1 MLLIK
6 IDKLKKY
13 YEDKLILDISNLEIS
28 SEDKIGLIGEN
39 GCGKTTLIKSILGLI
54 PIDEGNI
61 FLTDSYSYISQ
72 DENSI
77 DPLSKNEFNKNINAP
92 KKYKNY
98 LSGGEKVKIKIS
110 NALTE
115 NKELLIADEPTSN
128 LDRGTISS
136 LQSTLKNYNGALL
149 LVSHDRDFLDN
160 LCNTIVEIKNGK
172 INVYPGNYTNYLN
185 LKKSD
190 VAKKEKDYNSYIKEK
205 NRLEN
210 AITVKEH
217 LENRIQKTPK
227 RMGNSEA
234 RLHRKMGGQK
244 GKKKI
249 DNSIKNIKKRLDHL
263 DVVEK
268 PTSSKQIKIVVQ
280 ENLDLVT
287 KTPISIKNYDLCTPS
302 KLLIKN
308 INFSI
313 KKGDKVGILGNNG
326 CGKTL
331 LLKKIIKNTDENIKI
346 NSKVKIG
353 YFDQT
358 QKILDNTKSIVTN
371 IKLNS
376 SYDESFIRINL
387 DRFGFK
393 GDVVYKNV
401 SSLSGGEKVKV
412 ALCKILLS
420 DNNVLILDEPT
431 NYLDIKSIESLEKA
445 LLNTNKTLILVSH
458 DMKFVESICNH
469 LIFIKNKKL
478 KDFHGSYKE
487 YIDSSAKNI
496 DISVRKSLEE
506 KMLLENKI
514 SKVLSLLSLEKDL
527 SKKEILNNKYLQL
540 IAEVKKFN

>member
-160 LCNTIVEIKNGK
+160 LCNTIVEIENGK

-190 VAKKEKDYNSYIKEK
+190 VARKEKDYNSYIKEK

-249 DNSIKNIKKRLDHL
+249 DNSIKNIKKRLEHL

-469 LIFIKNKKL
+469 LIFIKDKKL

-506 KMLLENKI
+506 KMLLENKM
-514 SKVLSLLSLEKDL
+514 SEVLSLLSLEKDL

-540 IAEVKKFN
+540 IAEIKKFN

>member
-28 SEDKIGLIGEN
+28 SGDKIGLIGEN

-160 LCNTIVEIKNGK
+160 LCNTIVEIENRK

-190 VAKKEKDYNSYIKEK
+190 VARKEKEYNSYIKEK

-249 DNSIKNIKKRLDHL
+249 DNSIKNIKKRLEHL

-469 LIFIKNKKL
+469 LIFIKDKKL

>member
-160 LCNTIVEIKNGK
+160 LCNTIVEIENGK

-190 VAKKEKDYNSYIKEK
+190 VARKEKEYNSYIKEK

-210 AITVKEH
+210 SITVKEH

-249 DNSIKNIKKRLDHL
+249 DNSIKNIKKRLEHL

-287 KTPISIKNYDLCTPS
+287 KTPILIKNYDLCTPS

-487 YIDSSAKNI
+487 YIDSSSKNI

>member
-28 SEDKIGLIGEN
+28 SGDKIGLIGEN

-160 LCNTIVEIKNGK
+160 LCNTIVEIENGK

-190 VAKKEKDYNSYIKEK
+190 VARKEKEYNSYIKEK

-210 AITVKEH
+210 SITVKEH
-217 LENRIQKTPK
+217 LKNRIQKTPK

-249 DNSIKNIKKRLDHL
+249 DNSIKNIKKRLEHL

-469 LIFIKNKKL
+469 LIFIKDKKL

-514 SKVLSLLSLEKDL
+514 SEVLSLLSLEKDL

>member
-28 SEDKIGLIGEN
+28 SGDKIGLIGEN

-128 LDRGTISS
+128 LDRETISS

-160 LCNTIVEIKNGK
+160 LCNTIVEIENGK

-469 LIFIKNKKL
+469 LIFIKDKKL

>member
-190 VAKKEKDYNSYIKEK
+190 VARKEKEYNSYIKEK

>member
-28 SEDKIGLIGEN
+28 SGDKIGLIGEN

-160 LCNTIVEIKNGK
+160 LCNTIVEIENGK

-190 VAKKEKDYNSYIKEK
+190 VARKEKEYNSYIKEK

-249 DNSIKNIKKRLDHL
+249 DNSIKNIKKRLEHL

-469 LIFIKNKKL
+469 LIFIKDKKL

-514 SKVLSLLSLEKDL
+514 SEVLSLLSLEKDL

>member
-160 LCNTIVEIKNGK
+160 LCNTIVEIENGK

-190 VAKKEKDYNSYIKEK
+190 VARKEKEYNSYIKEK

-249 DNSIKNIKKRLDHL
+249 DNSIKNIKKRLEHL

-469 LIFIKNKKL
+469 LIFIKDKKL

-514 SKVLSLLSLEKDL
+514 SEVLSLLSLEKDL

>member
-190 VAKKEKDYNSYIKEK
+190 VARKEKEYNSYIKEK

-249 DNSIKNIKKRLDHL
+249 DNSIKNITSIIRLFTSRII
-263 DVVEK
+263 DVF
-268 PTSSKQIKIVVQ
+268 
-280 ENLDLVT
+280 
-287 KTPISIKNYDLCTPS
+287 
-302 KLLIKN
+302 LLIKN
-308 INFSI
+308 
-313 KKGDKVGILGNNG
+313 
-326 CGKTL
+326 
-331 LLKKIIKNTDENIKI
+331 
-346 NSKVKIG
+346 
-353 YFDQT
+353 
-358 QKILDNTKSIVTN
+358 DNV
-371 IKLNS
+371 
-376 SYDESFIRINL
+376 FINL
-387 DRFGFK
+387 
-393 GDVVYKNV
+393 
-401 SSLSGGEKVKV
+401 
-412 ALCKILLS
+412 
-420 DNNVLILDEPT
+420 
-431 NYLDIKSIESLEKA
+431 
-445 LLNTNKTLILVSH
+445 
-458 DMKFVESICNH
+458 
-469 LIFIKNKKL
+469 
-478 KDFHGSYKE
+478 
-487 YIDSSAKNI
+487 
-496 DISVRKSLEE
+496 
-506 KMLLENKI
+506 
-514 SKVLSLLSLEKDL
+514 
-527 SKKEILNNKYLQL
+527 
-540 IAEVKKFN
+540 

>member
-28 SEDKIGLIGEN
+28 SGDKIGLIGEN

-128 LDRGTISS
+128 LDRETISS

-160 LCNTIVEIKNGK
+160 LCNTIVEIENGK

-190 VAKKEKDYNSYIKEK
+190 VARKEKEYNSYIKEK

-210 AITVKEH
+210 SITVKEH

-287 KTPISIKNYDLCTPS
+287 KTPISIKNYDLYTPS

-313 KKGDKVGILGNNG
+313 NKGDKVGILGNNG

-469 LIFIKNKKL
+469 LIFIKDKKL

-514 SKVLSLLSLEKDL
+514 SEVLSLLSLEKDL

>member
-160 LCNTIVEIKNGK
+160 LCNTIVEIENGK

-190 VAKKEKDYNSYIKEK
+190 VARKEKEYNSYIKEK

-249 DNSIKNIKKRLDHL
+249 DNSIKNIKKRLEHL

-287 KTPISIKNYDLCTPS
+287 KTPILIKNYDLCTPS

-487 YIDSSAKNI
+487 YIDSSSKNI

>member
-28 SEDKIGLIGEN
+28 SGDKIGLIGEN

-190 VAKKEKDYNSYIKEK
+190 VARKEKEYNSYIKEK

-249 DNSIKNIKKRLDHL
+249 DNSIKNIKKRLEHL

-287 KTPISIKNYDLCTPS
+287 KTPILIKNYDLCTPS

-469 LIFIKNKKL
+469 LIFIKDKKL

>member
-28 SEDKIGLIGEN
+28 SGDKIGLIGEN

-128 LDRGTISS
+128 LDRETISS

-287 KTPISIKNYDLCTPS
+287 KTPISIKNYDLCTPY

-469 LIFIKNKKL
+469 LIFIKDKKL

-487 YIDSSAKNI
+487 YIDSSTKNI

-514 SKVLSLLSLEKDL
+514 SEVLSLLSLEKDL

-540 IAEVKKFN
+540 IAELKKFN

>member
-160 LCNTIVEIKNGK
+160 LCNTIVEIENGK

-190 VAKKEKDYNSYIKEK
+190 VARKEKEYNSYIKEK

-249 DNSIKNIKKRLDHL
+249 DNSIKNIKKRLEHL

-487 YIDSSAKNI
+487 YIDSSSKNI

>member
-160 LCNTIVEIKNGK
+160 LCNTIVEIENGK

-190 VAKKEKDYNSYIKEK
+190 VARKEKEYNSYIKEK

-249 DNSIKNIKKRLDHL
+249 DNSIKNIKKRLEHL

-469 LIFIKNKKL
+469 LIFIKDKKL

-487 YIDSSAKNI
+487 YIDSSSKNI

-540 IAEVKKFN
+540 IAEIKKFN

>member
-28 SEDKIGLIGEN
+28 SGDKIGLIGEN

-160 LCNTIVEIKNGK
+160 LCNTIVEIENGK

-190 VAKKEKDYNSYIKEK
+190 VARKEKEYNSYIKEK

-249 DNSIKNIKKRLDHL
+249 DNSIKNIKKRLEHL

-469 LIFIKNKKL
+469 LIFIKDKKL

>member
-28 SEDKIGLIGEN
+28 SGDKIGLIGEN

-128 LDRGTISS
+128 LDRETISS

-160 LCNTIVEIKNGK
+160 LCNTIVEIENGK

-190 VAKKEKDYNSYIKEK
+190 VARKEKEYNSYIKEK

-469 LIFIKNKKL
+469 LIFIKDKKL